1 MFRKYTAEFS
11 DVHFH
16 NIEEIQ
22 AGSCRLLWVK
32 GLIMHSA
39 MVADHIDLHPEQ
51 HCVNIQVAMALTQE
65 NKSGLFELCIP
76 IPDRIAKITFGREHS
91 VLWARTTE
99 RQAASEPQLTTQSF
113 G

>member
-1 MFRKYTAEFS
+1 MFRKYIAEFP

-22 AGSCRLLWVK
+22 AGKCHLLWIK

-39 MVADHIDLHPEQ
+39 MVADHIELDPEQ
-51 HCVNIQVAMALTQE
+51 HNVNIQVAMALSQE
-65 NKSGLFELCIP
+65 NKSGLFELYIP
-76 IPDRIAKITFGREHS
+76 IPDRIAAVTFGKEKKI
-91 VLWARTTE
+91 LWRRATE
-99 RQAASEPQLTTQSF
+99 SQVASQVQLA

>member
-1 MFRKYTAEFS
+1 MFRKYTAEFP

-22 AGSCRLLWVK
+22 AGKCRLLWVK

-39 MVADHIDLHPEQ
+39 MVADHIDLYPEQ
-51 HCVNIQVAMALTQE
+51 HNVNIQVAMALTHE
-65 NKSGLFELCIP
+65 SKSGLFELYIP
-76 IPDRIAKITFGREHS
+76 VPERIAIVTFGREKT
-91 VLWARTTE
+91 VLWTRVAE
-99 RQAASEPQLTTQSF
+99 RQAATEVQLASQNF